1 MRSKITYF
9 FLVLILSG
17 GFSFGQVVGDYQSK
31 YDDFGISGNWND
43 HTVWDYFNGANWVEA
58 DPGQYPNSTTTNVTI
73 QANANIT
80 LNGNYRVGTLTI
92 NTGGK
97 VAVGSSTVRYIR
109 ANGNVIVNG
118 EIGNL
123 TGDGAS
129 IAFEANGNLSGSGI
143 INLNRLI
150 NGATGTVAV
159 TVLSGATVNLWEST
173 TGLYNHFDNSVFNFN
188 INSGATVNVV
198 NGSVAIDGP
207 TGTATGARSGQFTI
221 NGTLNVAKAVYAT
234 TNNTAA
240 KCSVVVNYTLK
251 CSTLVTDASG
261 AGGHGLSISST
272 GKLEINGAGGSLGNW
287 STTNNTYSLPEF
299 SRVVF
304 SANGNQTIK
313 GGVTFSELTLSGSGI
328 KNLTGG
334 NSTVNRS
341 LTMEGTATFS
351 SDGSLIQFGPLGS
364 VDYNGTGAQIIGTE
378 LTNAPY
384 DLRIQNT
391 NGVSLGRNISVSG
404 PVWCYG
410 NLTTGSYTLN
420 LGTSGLL
427 ILETDAAR
435 VIGNVI
441 ATRTPGTA
449 LTTFGN
455 IGLVVEA
462 DANNETSPVTVT
474 RITGPLGIISVGA
487 NNSIARRYTLSGGTV
502 AKAVRINYFQSE
514 DNGKGPNQMEM
525 WWYNGTSYQKIGN
538 SENLTGTTRQFTTYA
553 NISSLT
559 GIITA
564 TDANNP
570 LPVELTSF
578 TAVAN
583 AKSVQLQWAT
593 ASEVDNYGF
602 EVERRLT
609 NSSDDSWQTLGFIPG
624 SGQSNSPKN
633 YSYSDNQVSGGTS
646 FKYRL
651 KQIDTDG
658 SSEYVAETEVE
669 VVPNAYELGQNFP
682 NPFNPSTSI
691 RFSITQPGMV
701 KLNVYNL
708 SGEKVLSLL
717 DEHREAGNYEV
728 KVTASELASGTYFYR
743 LEAGDFVSV
752 KKMTLIK

>member
-1 MRSKITYF
+1 MRSKITLLF
-9 FLVLILSG
+9 ICILFSG
-17 GFSFGQVVGDYQSK
+17 SQMFSQTVGDYRTTT
-31 YDDFGISGNWND
+31 DPFGLGISGNWND
-43 HTVWDYFNGANWVEA
+43 PSVWEKYDGSSWGTDGF
-58 DPGQYPNSTTTNVTI
+58 PNSSTTNVTI
-73 QANANIT
+73 RENANIT
-80 LNGNYRVGTLTI
+80 LNGTYQVKTLTI
-92 NTGGK
+92 NSGSK
-97 VAVGSSTVRYIR
+97 LAVNASTPRYIL
-109 ANGNVIVNG
+109 ASGNVTVNG
-118 EIGNL
+118 EIGNIA
-123 TGDGAS
+123 GDG
-129 IAFEANGNLSGSGI
+129 IALAFATSGNLSGSGL
-143 INLNRLI
+143 INLNRII

-173 TGLYNHFDNSVFNFN
+173 SGLYNHFDNSVFNFT

-240 KCSVVVNYTLK
+240 KCSVEVNYTLK

-272 GKLEINGAGGSLGNW
+272 GKLEINGVGGSLGNW

-334 NSTVNRS
+334 NSTVSNA
-341 LTMEGTATFS
+341 LNMEGTATFS
-351 SDGSLIQFGPLGS
+351 SDGSSFLFGALATVYYAGTTQQTIGS
-364 VDYNGTGAQIIGTE
+364 E

-384 DLRIQNT
+384 DLRIQNI
-391 NGVSLGRNISVSG
+391 NGVSLGRNISVTG
-404 PVWCYG
+404 PVRCESG

-420 LGTSGLL
+420 LGTTGLL
-427 ILETDAAR
+427 LTETDGAR
-435 VIGNVI
+435 VIGTVQI
-441 ATRTPGTA
+441 TKTPGIA
-449 LTTFGN
+449 ANTFGN
-455 IGLVVEA
+455 IGLEIEA
-462 DANNETSPVTVT
+462 NANNETSPVTVT
-474 RITGPLGIISVGA
+474 RITGSSGIVSVGA
-487 NNSIARRYTLSGGTV
+487 NNSIARRFTLSGGTV
-502 AKAVRINYFQSE
+502 AKTVRINYFQSE
-514 DNGKGPNQMEM
+514 DNGKGPNQMRM
-525 WWYNGTSYQKIGN
+525 WWNNGTIYLPIGVQ
-538 SENLTGTTRQFTTYA
+538 ENLSSSKRQFTTYG
-553 NISSLT
+553 NLTSLT
-559 GIITA
+559 GTLTA

-728 KVTASELASGTYFYR
+728 KMNASELASGTYFYR